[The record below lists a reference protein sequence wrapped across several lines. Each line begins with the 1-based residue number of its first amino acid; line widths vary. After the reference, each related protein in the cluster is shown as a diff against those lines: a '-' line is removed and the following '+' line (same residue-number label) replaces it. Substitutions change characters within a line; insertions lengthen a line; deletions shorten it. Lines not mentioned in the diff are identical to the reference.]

1 MCFSEWGLKNKMEN
15 RVKNMAETLKEIV
28 VKGHHKNFEIVFMM
42 IKDEYKGINVY
53 QVYSL
58 LKKDGKIIDIDE
70 SLSTYSKRDA
80 ESYFDLLVNTYLRY
94 RYAKI
99 VK

>member
-1 MCFSEWGLKNKMEN
+1 MHGKVEI
-15 RVKNMAETLKEIV
+15 LKEIV
-28 VKGHHKNFEIVFMM
+28 INGYRKGFEVVFMM

-53 QVYSL
+53 QVYSML
-58 LKKDGKIIDIDE
+58 RKDGKIIDIDE
-70 SLSTYSKRDA
+70 SISSYSERDVGN
-80 ESYFDLLVNTYLRY
+80 YFDMLVNTYLRY

>member
-1 MCFSEWGLKNKMEN
+1 MESQEMHVSEK
-15 RVKNMAETLKEIV
+15 LKEIV
-28 VKGHHKNFEIVFMM
+28 VKGHKENYEIVFVM

-53 QVYSL
+53 QVYSMV
-58 LKKDGKIIDIDE
+58 KKDGKIIDINE
-70 SLSTYSKRDA
+70 SQSTYSERDA
-80 ESYFDLLVNTYLRY
+80 ENYFNLLVNTYLRY

>member
-1 MCFSEWGLKNKMEN
+1 MESQEMHVSEK
-15 RVKNMAETLKEIV
+15 LKEIV
-28 VKGHHKNFEIVFMM
+28 VNGYRKGFEVVFMM

-53 QVYSL
+53 QVYSMV
-58 LKKDGKIIDIDE
+58 KKDGKIIDINE
-70 SLSTYSKRDA
+70 SQSSYSERDA
-80 ESYFDLLVNTYLRY
+80 GNYFDMLVNTYLRY

>member
-1 MCFSEWGLKNKMEN
+1 MESKEMHVSEKL
-15 RVKNMAETLKEIV
+15 REIV
-28 VKGHHKNFEIVFMM
+28 VEGHHKNFEVVFMM

-53 QVYSL
+53 QVYSMV
-58 LKKDGKIIDIDE
+58 KKDGKIIDINE
-70 SLSTYSKRDA
+70 SQSTYSERDA
-80 ESYFDLLVNTYLRY
+80 GNYFDLLVNTYLRY

>member
-1 MCFSEWGLKNKMEN
+1 MEN
-15 RVKNMAETLKEIV
+15 EMHGKVEILKEIV
-28 VKGHHKNFEIVFMM
+28 VNGHRKGFEVVFMM
-42 IKDEYKGINVY
+42 VKDEYKGINVY

-70 SLSTYSKRDA
+70 SQSSYSERDA
-80 ESYFDLLVNTYLRY
+80 GNYFDMLVNAYLRY

-99 VK
+99 VR

>member
-1 MCFSEWGLKNKMEN
+1 MEN
-15 RVKNMAETLKEIV
+15 EEKNITETLKEIV
-28 VKGHHKNFEIVFMM
+28 VKGHKVNYEIVFMM

-53 QVYSL
+53 QVYSMV
-58 LKKDGKIIDIDE
+58 KKDGKIIDINE
-70 SLSTYSKRDA
+70 SLSTYSERDA
-80 ESYFDLLVNTYLRY
+80 GNYFDMLVNTYLRY

>member
-1 MCFSEWGLKNKMEN
+1 MEN
-15 RVKNMAETLKEIV
+15 EKHGKVEKLKEIV
-28 VKGHHKNFEIVFMM
+28 VNGYRKGFEVVFMM
-42 IKDEYKGINVY
+42 VKDEYKGINVY
-53 QVYSL
+53 QVYSM

-70 SLSTYSKRDA
+70 SLSSYSERDVGN
-80 ESYFDLLVNTYLRY
+80 YFDMLVNTYLRY

>member
-1 MCFSEWGLKNKMEN
+1 MHVSEKL
-15 RVKNMAETLKEIV
+15 REIV
-28 VKGHHKNFEIVFMM
+28 VEGHHKNFEVVFMM

-53 QVYSL
+53 QVYSMV
-58 LKKDGKIIDIDE
+58 KKDGKIIDINE
-70 SLSTYSKRDA
+70 SQSTYSERDA
-80 ESYFDLLVNTYLRY
+80 GNYFDLLVNTYLRY